1 MKLISWN
8 VNGLRAV
15 MNKNFMDV
23 VIDEDPDI
31 LCLQEIKVQD
41 HQLELNLPQYH
52 IYWNSAKRKGYS
64 GTMTLSKKP
73 ALSVSTTIGDPRFD
87 DEGRVLTTEF
97 EDYYLVNVY
106 TPNSKRE
113 LERLDERM
121 EFEDLLRGYL
131 LGLNE
136 SKPVILCGD
145 LNVAHKEIDL
155 KNPASNQRNAGFTIE
170 ERDRFTQLLN
180 AGFVDTFR
188 HFYPDVTDAYTWW
201 SYITRAR
208 SRNAGWRIDY
218 FVVSEDFLPHVADA
232 GICASIMGSDH
243 CPVSLLLK

>member
-23 VIDEDPDI
+23 VMEESPDL

-41 HQLELNLPQYH
+41 HQLELDLPEYH
-52 IYWNSAKRKGYS
+52 IYWNSAQRKGYS
-64 GTMTLSKKP
+64 GTMTLSKVP
-73 ALSVSTTIGDPRFD
+73 ALHVSTKMGDPRFD

-97 EDYYLVNVY
+97 EDYYVVNVY

-121 EFEDLLRGYL
+121 EFEDLLRAYL
-131 LGLNE
+131 LELNKK
-136 SKPVILCGD
+136 KPVILCGD
-145 LNVAHKEIDL
+145 LNVAHKPMDL
-155 KNPASNQRNAGFTIE
+155 KNPGSNQRSAGFTQE
-170 ERDRFTQLLN
+170 ERDKFSLLLD
-180 AGFVDTFR
+180 AGFIDTFR
-188 HFYPDVTDAYTWW
+188 HFYPDRTDAYTWW
-201 SYITRAR
+201 SYVTRAR

-218 FVVSEDFLPHVADA
+218 FVISKDFLPRIEDA
-232 GICASIMGSDH
+232 QIHDQIMGSDH
-243 CPVSLLLK
+243 CPVSLTIN

>member
-1 MKLISWN
+1 MKLVSWN

-15 MNKNFMDV
+15 MNKNFMEDV
-23 VIDEDPDI
+23 LDIDPDI

-41 HQLELNLPQYH
+41 HQLELDLPQYH
-52 IYWNSAKRKGYS
+52 IYWNSAKRRGYS

-73 ALSVSTTIGDPRFD
+73 ALYVSTGIGDSRFD

-131 LGLNE
+131 VGLNE
-136 SKPVILCGD
+136 KKPVILCGD

-155 KNPASNQRNAGFTIE
+155 KNPASNQRSAGFTVE
-170 ERDRFTQLLN
+170 ERDRFTQLLET
-180 AGFVDTFR
+180 GFIDTFR
-188 HFYPDVTDAYTWW
+188 HFYPDRTEAYTWW

-218 FVVSEDFLPHVADA
+218 FVISEDFLPSIRDA
-232 GICASIMGSDH
+232 QIYSDIMGSDH
-243 CPVSLLLK
+243 CPVALLLK